1 MAGCSISKSGGSCNS
16 GWFWLERQQAIVKKK
31 SLVLALKKSRERSK
45 ECHEHGSLAPNSGV
59 SACVQPSPILYHRRL
74 SPLVSRCLPWLI
86 LTQWLSHATDVDSN
100 LRVQPRWQLTSSCCS
115 VEFVDSS
122 LRVLRQV
129 LTYKTRPMTSL
140 SRWRCLRGFALYQ
153 RMLFGRVAGL
163 IDPNLGALCPAL
175 ACSGTA
181 VAGTKL

>member
-1 MAGCSISKSGGSCNS
+1 MLFRSSVKEEPRVV
-16 GWFWLERQQAIVKKK
+16 ERVCHELTGHWR
-31 SLVLALKKSRERSK
+31 LVL
-45 ECHEHGSLAPNSGV
+45 GSQR
-59 SACVQPSPILYHRRL
+59 VQPSPILYHHRL
-74 SPLVSRCLPWLI
+74 SPLVSRCLPWLV